1 MAKVIGQDNRKEATL
16 RSQWREF
23 AKTEAYAELMKY
35 AEVNRDNL
43 LKYAEDMAMPSPD
56 GKGYVSLDDKMSINL
71 LQNRRG
77 IGIITSY
84 IGLYVKQPCIRSR

>member
-1 MAKVIGQDNRKEATL
+1 MAKVIGQDDKKEARL

-35 AEVNRDNL
+35 AEVNRSNL
-43 LKYAEDMAMPSPD
+43 LKYAEEMSMPSPL
-56 GKGYVSLDDKMSINL
+56 GKGNVSLDDKMSINL

-84 IGLYVKQPCIRSR
+84 IGLYVK